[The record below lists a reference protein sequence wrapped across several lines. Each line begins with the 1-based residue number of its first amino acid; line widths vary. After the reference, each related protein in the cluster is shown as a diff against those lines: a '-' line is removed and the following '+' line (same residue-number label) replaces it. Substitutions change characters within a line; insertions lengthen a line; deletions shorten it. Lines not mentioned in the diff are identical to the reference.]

1 MESIHHVAPESFAS
15 SCRMR
20 VEAATNKFGF
30 GFANL

>member
-1 MESIHHVAPESFAS
+1 MESIHVSPESFVS
-15 SCRMR
+15 SGGR